1 MSIALTKV
9 ELAKRLLETN
19 DIGIINHIKA
29 IFDSQSSNWYDE
41 LPEEIRNQVDQGILE
56 ADKGEGISHDQA
68 MKKYSK
74 WLKRK

>member
-1 MSIALTKV
+1 MSIAITKV

-29 IFDSQSSNWYDE
+29 VFESHTTDWWEE
-41 LPEEIRNQVDQGILE
+41 LPDEVRDRVEKGIRE
-56 ADKGEGISHDQA
+56 ADRGEGISHDQV

>member
-1 MSIALTKV
+1 MSIAITKV
-9 ELAKRLLETN
+9 ELAKRLLETD

-29 IFDSQSSNWYDE
+29 IFESRSSDWWDE
-41 LPEEIRNQVDQGILE
+41 LPDEVKKQVEKGIRE
-56 ADKGEGISHDQA
+56 ADRGEGIPHEQV